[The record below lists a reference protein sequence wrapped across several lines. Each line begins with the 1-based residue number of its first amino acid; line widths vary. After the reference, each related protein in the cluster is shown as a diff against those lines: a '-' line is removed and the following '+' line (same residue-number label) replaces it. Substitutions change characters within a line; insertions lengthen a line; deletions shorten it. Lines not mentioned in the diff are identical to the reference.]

1 MTERANWSEVP
12 GSVQTW
18 RNACMTALPGFS
30 RSGSF
35 RFVTLTMAAFLVLGL
50 RTTLAVAKDAK
61 PGKSA
66 EVAESRLD
74 RLVLLRR
81 HGSLLL

>member
-1 MTERANWSEVP
+1 
-12 GSVQTW
+12 
-18 RNACMTALPGFS
+18 MTALPGFS